1 MVKVVFIL
9 YNNLGL
15 FLSTENAT
23 VRLGGEVGARAPP
36 LVVNSQ
42 VIAASINKES
52 SRVFLM
58 DPVIF
63 TLPHLEVGPPPSS
76 EDPSETPHPAPGM
89 PWGPYPVPGTPTQAW
104 GPFWDSHPFPGT
116 HTQPWGPSRTP
127 TQPQGPPPSLRDP
140 TATPCDPQDTHPQ
153 P

>member
-1 MVKVVFIL
+1 MVFIL

-58 DPVIF
+58 DPVVF
-63 TLPHLEVGPPPSS
+63 TLPHLEVGPPPS
-76 EDPSETPHPAPGM
+76 PL
-89 PWGPYPVPGTPTQAW
+89 
-104 GPFWDSHPFPGT
+104 
-116 HTQPWGPSRTP
+116 
-127 TQPQGPPPSLRDP
+127 GPPPSPWDTLGPPPSSRDP
-140 TATPCDPQDTHPQ
+140 LPRLGDLSGAPTLSLGPPPSPGNTPGPPPSPSCPLGAPFTP
-153 P
+153 

>member
-1 MVKVVFIL
+1 MVFIL

-23 VRLGGEVGARAPP
+23 VRLGVAEGGGRAPP

-58 DPVIF
+58 DPVVF
-63 TLPHLEVGPPPSS
+63 TLPHLEVGTPTPTPPWAPPDTHPPALQTASGG
-76 EDPSETPHPAPGM
+76 TPEVPAPG
-89 PWGPYPVPGTPTQAW
+89 TP
-104 GPFWDSHPFPGT
+104 P
-116 HTQPWGPSRTP
+116 
-127 TQPQGPPPSLRDP
+127 L
-140 TATPCDPQDTHPQ
+140 
-153 P
+153 